1 MGRPRKHP
9 DEARTERC
17 AHIRLTVAER
27 LDVEAKAAAMGVSV
41 ADYAR
46 HRLCG
51 YRLPVRRG
59 ADLSRLL
66 VEINRVGNNVNQIAR
81 AANATGRVP
90 VITGEAMRE
99 LRAVLAQIASRLDED
114 EA

>member
-41 ADYAR
+41 ADYGR

-51 YRLPVRRG
+51 YRLPMRRG

-66 VEINRVGNNVNQIAR
+66 VELNRVGSNVNQIAR
-81 AANATGRVP
+81 AANATGRVSSM
-90 VITGEAMRE
+90 IDETMRE
-99 LRAVLAQIASRLDED
+99 LRAVMGQIVARLDED

>member
-1 MGRPRKHP
+1 MGRPPKHP

-27 LDVEAKAAAMGVSV
+27 LDIEAKAAAMGVSV

-51 YRLPVRRG
+51 YRLPTRRG

-81 AANATGRVP
+81 AANATGRASP
-90 VITGEAMRE
+90 MTDAAMQE
-99 LRAVLAQIASRLDED
+99 LRAVMGQIVARLDED